1 MPRPCK
7 RRRICSMPRNLRF
20 APVGHE
26 NTEIVNMTLDEYE
39 AIRLIDSLRMN
50 QEECAKRMGVART
63 TAQSIY
69 NNARMKIAECI
80 VEGKEL
86 HINGGDYFLCEET
99 VCECK
104 HCCKRTKYEENK

>member
-1 MPRPCK
+1 
-7 RRRICSMPRNLRF
+7 MPRNLRF
-20 APVGHE
+20 APVGCE
-26 NTEIVNMTLDEYE
+26 NTEVVNMTLDEYE

-50 QEECAKRMGVART
+50 QEECAKMMGVART

-86 HINGGDYFLCEET
+86 HINGGDYFLCEEK
-99 VCECK
+99 VYECR
-104 HCCKRTKYEENK
+104 HCCKRKQRVNNE